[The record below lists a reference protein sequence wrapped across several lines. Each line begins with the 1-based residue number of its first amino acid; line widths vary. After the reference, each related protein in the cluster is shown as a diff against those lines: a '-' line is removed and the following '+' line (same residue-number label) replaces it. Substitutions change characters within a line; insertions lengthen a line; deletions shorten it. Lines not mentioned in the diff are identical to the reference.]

1 VKRHRWLRVFFA
13 GARGFKMPLIL
24 MCLALAVACSAP
36 EIRPGRAT
44 GVYHIVKKGE
54 TAYSIAKAYS
64 ISLDDL
70 AEINHLEEVSLIREG
85 QVLFIPDADQ
95 VIEDVMVV
103 AKVAPPPVSADPS
116 AASETK
122 PPQDRPPDPDRKAP
136 TPAPS
141 PAVKPAPAPA
151 PQPAPKASRAEVAA
165 AKGKLAWPVRGTVTT
180 RFGLQPNKTYHNW
193 IRIVCPPSAPIQAAA
208 AGTVIF
214 SAELKDYGETV
225 IIRHANDLATVYTHL
240 KNRRVQTDQ
249 SVTQGQVIGSAGV
262 KDTSGKV
269 FMHFEVRLKGKARNP
284 LFYLP

>member
-1 VKRHRWLRVFFA
+1 
-13 GARGFKMPLIL
+13 MPLIL

-95 VIEDVMVV
+95 VIEDVMVA
-103 AKVAPPPVSADPS
+103 AKVAPPPPGSADPS
-116 AASETK
+116 PASEAK
-122 PPQDRPPDPDRKAP
+122 PHQDRLPDSDPEAPKLPPSSAAKPVP
-136 TPAPS
+136 T
-141 PAVKPAPAPA
+141 PA

-165 AKGKLAWPVRGTVTT
+165 AKGKLAWPVRGTVTA

-193 IRIVCPPSAPIQAAA
+193 IRIVCPPAAPVQAAA

-240 KNRRVQTDQ
+240 KNRRVRTDQ
-249 SVTQGQVIGSAGV
+249 SVTQGQIIGSAGV
-262 KDTSGKV
+262 KDAAGKV
-269 FMHFEVRLKGKARNP
+269 FIHFEVRLKGKARNP